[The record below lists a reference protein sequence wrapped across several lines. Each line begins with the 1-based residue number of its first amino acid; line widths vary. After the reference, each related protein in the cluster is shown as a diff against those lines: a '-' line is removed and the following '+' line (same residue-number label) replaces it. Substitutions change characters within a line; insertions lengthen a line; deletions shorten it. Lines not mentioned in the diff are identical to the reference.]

1 METFEV
7 SREDNIFEGHPWGLV
22 RTESDRLVCF
32 FQEETHHG
40 ASGYR
45 RGVYTVSDDRGRTW
59 SDKRPL
65 TQPCF
70 YHQRSGEPRRVVV
83 HPELLAD
90 GRIVAVTH
98 EEYDDTSAGPRLRD
112 VDTHLW
118 VSDDEAESWDG
129 PHETGIEGDSGY
141 LVELSG
147 EHHSNQW
154 VVVTVERFEES
165 HEYEHRVQTYI
176 SDDEGETWQG
186 PNVIVTDHD
195 HPLNGDLGDDAP
207 RDSVGKADS
216 VNATFGETGLLELP
230 GGELVAFI
238 RENSNRGN
246 DMFKAVS
253 EDGGETWG
261 EPSTLPIP
269 GPHKPM
275 PGMLNSGRVML
286 TYRFVQGG
294 DGPFWGAQNTFAAM
308 TDVQSLLSSE
318 RSEAQA
324 NILPLDHDTAVDS
337 DSGYTDWV
345 QFDDGEIYAVNYT
358 VDGTPPRRTREPP
371 GYEGEYEVYPRAR
384 IRGYSFSEDEFMGRP
399 IPREVA
405 ENHPSGED
413 AVREWADRTGYDIGE
428 E

>member
-1 METFEV
+1 MQQFEV
-7 SREDNIFEGHPWGLV
+7 SREDDIFEGHPWGLV
-22 RTESDRLVCF
+22 RTQSDRLVCF

-40 ASGYR
+40 SQGYR

-65 TQPCF
+65 TEPC
-70 YHQRSGEPRRVVV
+70 YYYQESDDPRRMVG
-83 HPELLAD
+83 HPDVLED
-90 GRIVAVTH
+90 GRIVAITQ
-98 EEYDDTSAGPRLRD
+98 ERYRYFDESKPMDNDSY
-112 VDTHLW
+112 LW
-118 VSDDEAESWDG
+118 ISEDEADSWQG
-129 PHETGIEGDSGY
+129 PKETPIEGDSAY
-141 LVELSG
+141 FVELSG
-147 EHHSNQW
+147 AHHDNRW
-154 VVVTVERFEES
+154 LVVTSNRVRPFDER
-165 HEYEHRVQTYI
+165 HDVHHRVETYL
-176 SDDEGETWQG
+176 SDDEGDSWSG
-186 PNVIVTDHD
+186 PHEVVTNAD
-195 HPLNGDLGDDAP
+195 HPIEGHHEHYFNET
-207 RDSVGKADS
+207 SV
-216 VNATFGETGLLELP
+216 VEMPE
-230 GGELVAFI
+230 GELVAFV
-238 RENSNRGN
+238 REGSNQGL
-246 DMFKAVS
+246 DLFKAVS
-253 EDGGETWG
+253 EDGGETWEG
-261 EPSTLPIP
+261 PYTMPIP
-269 GPHKPM
+269 APHKPM
-275 PGMLNSGRVML
+275 GGMLNSGRVMV

-294 DGPFWGAQNTFAAM
+294 DGPFWGAQNTFAAL
-308 TDVQSLLSSE
+308 TDVESCLATE
-318 RSEAQA
+318 RHDAQA